1 MREHHL
7 TTIFYLET
15 FPHYSLFSPF
25 SLKQKINIK
34 PVPTER
40 KFCIIYMYHQSWKL
54 LYTWK
59 FLANKDGGKNL
70 VFTRCYFTFY
80 STWIAFQ
87 ECFGL
92 SYCFKIFIKLIH
104 QRLNYICFTLLPFK
118 EVIRRLPQIKP
129 DYSCYHKKEN
139 KLKK

>member
-40 KFCIIYMYHQSWKL
+40 KFCIIYMYHQSWNCTHGNSWLTK
-54 LYTWK
+54 TAVK
-59 FLANKDGGKNL
+59 TTL

-92 SYCFKIFIKLIH
+92 SYYFKIFIKLIH

-139 KLKK
+139 KLKR